1 MVCLNH
7 PDVNATAKCAA
18 CGKPLCKECIMI
30 FDNQKYC
37 SETCYYK
44 GLASGMR
51 AEQVISAKRRT
62 DRSSSAGKFFT
73 LIIIVI
79 IAVAAACFYV
89 KNTKAVDTRAAA
101 GIESIKTRAGIAVE
115 QGKKAVPQNSKYK
128 QSRENL
134 VNEK

>member
-7 PDVNATAKCAA
+7 PDVDAAAKCAA
-18 CGKPLCKECIMI
+18 CGKPLCTECIMI

-37 SETCYYK
+37 SEACYFK

-51 AEQVISAKRRT
+51 AEQVIGARRRT
-62 DRSSSAGKFFT
+62 ERRASAGKFFT
-73 LIIIVI
+73 LIIIVV
-79 IAVAAACFYV
+79 IAAAAACFYV
-89 KNTKAVDTRAAA
+89 KNKKNVDARAAA
-101 GIESIKTRAGIAVE
+101 GIESIKTRTGIAVE